1 MSTKRGKS
9 IDFLLLLCHNGYMI
23 FQTIKNQARTRG
35 SKIALVGTGK
45 QYTYSEL
52 IKSVEQL
59 AAILSTAVL
68 PGERILFASNKDYH
82 YVRMVLA
89 CEILGITFMPTVP
102 DLSEEEL
109 DRIVDASSPDHII
122 MSEEDALSL
131 TPHDKALIYVT
142 KSDHMHIVLFTDYD
156 TNTPKAIAHSAAGCM
171 LSCLNSIV
179 MHEMNAEDV
188 ILSQLSPSTIG
199 GLYLFVLPGL
209 IKGCTVIIE
218 QFNSTS
224 YPVLCEEHKPTI
236 GIIVS
241 DMISTLQD
249 LKDMSHWREL
259 SVDSAIISEEIVDT
273 LFAKGVPVVRDL
285 YGTTETHVPSFT
297 FLIKP
302 DTKHKL
308 QLECNDQYEYKLDR
322 HNQLWIKSPLLMSK
336 YINMN
341 TTFDSDGYWCTGD
354 VFERKHNKLFYKS
367 ELK

>member
-1 MSTKRGKS
+1 
-9 IDFLLLLCHNGYMI
+9 MI
-23 FQTIKNQARTRG
+23 FQTIKNQTRASG
-35 SKIALVGTGK
+35 SKVALVGTGK

-89 CEILGITFMPTVP
+89 CEILGVTFMPTVP
-102 DLSEEEL
+102 GLSEEEL

-122 MSEEDALSL
+122 MNEEDALSL
-131 TPHDKALIYVT
+131 TPHDKGLIYTT
-142 KSDHMHIVLFTDYD
+142 KPDAIYTVMFTNGS
-156 TNTPKAIAHSAAGCM
+156 TLESKPVAHTSGGC
-171 LSCLNSIV
+171 LLVCLNSIILYS
-179 MHEMNAEDV
+179 MIEKDV
-188 ILSQLSPSTIG
+188 VLSQSPIDD
-199 GLYLFVLPGL
+199 LYLYTLPAL
-209 IKGCTVIIE
+209 MKGCTIVME
-218 QFNSTS
+218 QFN
-224 YPVLCEEHKPTI
+224 PDLCEKYKPTL
-236 GIIVS
+236 GNVTS
-241 DMISTLQD
+241 DMVSELPD
-249 LKDMSHWREL
+249 LKDMSYWKEL
-259 SVDSAIISEEIVDT
+259 SIDNSIISEEIVDT
-273 LFAKGVPVVRDL
+273 LFSKGVSVVRNL
-285 YGTTETHVPSFT
+285 YGHTETHVPSFT

-341 TTFDSDGYWCTGD
+341 ATFDSDGYWCTGD